1 MNPMTWLRSCLIGI
15 SSALALANAALAQE
29 APTKFDLSCDAHSTG
44 EGAHAV
50 SASLRFA
57 VDLDAA
63 SMRPYRNGKLQPS
76 VPIKVTDDQLTL
88 RDEEQ
93 PPFGS
98 YSKVHVRETVDR
110 RTGAFASD
118 MDFVREDGGT
128 EQTHSEGQ
136 CAIARY
142 TGVDGKALY

>member
-1 MNPMTWLRSCLIGI
+1 MNWLRSWLFGI
-15 SSALALANAALAQE
+15 SSALALASAALAQE
-29 APTKFDLSCDAHSTG
+29 APKKFDLSCDAHSTADG
-44 EGAHAV
+44 SHAV

-57 VDLDAA
+57 VDLDAS

-76 VPIKVTDDQLTL
+76 VPIKVTDEQLTL
-88 RDEEQ
+88 RDEDQ
-93 PPFGS
+93 APFGD

-110 RTGAFASD
+110 RTGEFASD
-118 MDFVREDGGT
+118 MDFTNKDGGT

-142 TGVDGKALY
+142 TGADGKALY